1 MARKVNWWT
10 WGASMN
16 IQMEG
21 GDFATSEGVHAIAF
35 NENTAYITNQTV
47 GTISVVNISTH
58 TVSSNISLGSKPNG
72 NV

>member
-1 MARKVNWWT
+1 
-10 WGASMN
+10 
-16 IQMEG
+16 MEG